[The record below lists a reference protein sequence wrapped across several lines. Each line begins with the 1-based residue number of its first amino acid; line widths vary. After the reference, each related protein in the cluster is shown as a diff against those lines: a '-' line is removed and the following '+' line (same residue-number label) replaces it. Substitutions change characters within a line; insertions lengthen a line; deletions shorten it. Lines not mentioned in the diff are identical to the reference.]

1 MRYLPQLFA
10 NNRAWV
16 DRRLAQD
23 PDVFRRQATAQ
34 APDYLWIGCSDS
46 RVPANEVVGLDPGEL
61 FVHRNVANLLREDD
75 DNAMAV
81 IQYAVDVLRVPHLIV
96 CGHTGCGG
104 VQAAFGPPLASPLE
118 EWIAPVRAA
127 ARRHRDELAALPDDA
142 ERWRRLCEI
151 NVREQVAA
159 LRATRLARG
168 AWERGQRLDLHGW
181 IYDLESGRLSD
192 LGVTTAGP
200 EDEEGADPAP

>member
-16 DRRLAQD
+16 DRRLGQD
-23 PDVFRRQATAQ
+23 PELFRRQATAQ

-46 RVPANEVVGLDPGEL
+46 RVPANEIVGLDPGEL

-81 IQYAVDVLRVPHLIV
+81 VQYAVDVLRVPHVIV

-104 VQAAFGPPLASPLE
+104 VQAAFGPPLPSPLE

-127 ARRHRDELAALPDDA
+127 VRRHRDELDALPDDGL
-142 ERWRRLCEI
+142 RWRRLCEV
-151 NVREQVAA
+151 NVRDQVAA
-159 LRATRLARG
+159 LRATRLVRG
-168 AWERGQRLDLHGW
+168 AWERGQRLHLHGW
-181 IYDLESGRLSD
+181 IYELESGRLSD
-192 LGVTTAGP
+192 LGVTTAGSEP
-200 EDEEGADPAP
+200 DEAAG

>member
-23 PDVFRRQATAQ
+23 PDLFRRQATAQ

-46 RVPANEVVGLDPGEL
+46 RVPANEIVGLDPGEL
-61 FVHRNVANLLREDD
+61 FVHRNVANVLREDD

-81 IQYAVDVLRVPHLIV
+81 IQYAVDVLRVPHVIV

-104 VQAAFGPPLASPLE
+104 VQAALGPPLPSPLE

-151 NVREQVAA
+151 NVRDQVAA
-159 LRATRLARG
+159 LGATRLARA

-200 EDEEGADPAP
+200 EDEEGA

>member
-1 MRYLPQLFA
+1 MRYLPELFA
-10 NNRAWV
+10 NNRDWV

-23 PDVFRRQATAQ
+23 PEFFRRQATAQ

-46 RVPANEVVGLDPGEL
+46 RVPANEIVGLDPGEL
-61 FVHRNVANLLREDD
+61 FVHRNVANLISEDD

-81 IQYAVDVLRVPHLIV
+81 IEYAVDVLRVPHVIV

-104 VQAAFGPPLASPLE
+104 VQAALGPPLPSPLE
-118 EWIAPVRAA
+118 EWIGPVRAA
-127 ARRHRDELAALPDDA
+127 ARRHEELLAGLDDA
-142 ERWRRLCEI
+142 ARWRSLCEI
-151 NVREQVAA
+151 NVRDQVAA
-159 LRATRLARG
+159 LGACRIARA

-200 EDEEGADPAP
+200 EDEEGAAPPP